1 MIDLQKLARPEILAL
16 QPYRSARDEYDDRA
30 TVFLDANE
38 TPYGQLNRYPD
49 PWQRQL
55 KTLLADRQGVRP
67 ANIFIG
73 NGSDEVIDLAL
84 RIFCR
89 PGQDKALTFYPG
101 YSMYGVS
108 AAFNGVEFLQL
119 ALTPDFQLDT
129 VRLSPYLADNQ
140 LKLIFLCSPN
150 NPTGNLLNPTD
161 VEFVLNRFS
170 GLVVLDEAYIEF
182 SEAESWVARLAQYPN
197 LIVSQTLS
205 KAWGLAA
212 ARVGVAYAHEEIMA
226 LFNKVKPPYNVSTLN
241 QQAAIAALQRPD
253 VLARNRQA
261 VLEEK
266 ERVAAAL
273 QQLALVKKVYPSEA
287 NFLLVEVQEADR
299 LYKQLLAR
307 GIVVRNRNSLVPDC
321 LRLTIGTPAENTR
334 LINALNELSE

>member
-1 MIDLQKLARPEILAL
+1 MIDLQKLVRPEILAL
-16 QPYRSARDEYDDRA
+16 EPYRSARDEYDDRA

-38 TPYGQLNRYPD
+38 NPYGQLNRYPD

-55 KTLLADRQGVRP
+55 KTLLAGRQGVRP

-108 AAFNGVEFLQL
+108 AAINGVDFIRLP
-119 ALTPDFQLDT
+119 LTRQFQLDT
-129 VRLSPYLADNQ
+129 ARLQPYLTDER

-150 NPTGNLLNPTD
+150 NPTGNLLNPAD
-161 VEFVLNRFS
+161 IAFVLDNFP

-182 SEAESWVARLAQYPN
+182 SDSGSWVAWLGQYPN

-261 VLEEK
+261 VWQEK
-266 ERVAAAL
+266 KRVTEAL
-273 QQLALVKKVYPSEA
+273 QGLSIVRKIYPSQA
-287 NFLLVEVQEADR
+287 NFLLVEVPDADT
-299 LYKQLLAR
+299 LYRQLLAR
-307 GIVVRNRNSLVPDC
+307 GVVVRNRSSMVANC

>member
-55 KTLLADRQGVRP
+55 KTLLADRQRVRP

-129 VRLSPYLADNQ
+129 VRLSPYLADEQ